1 VSGHAAVVDEGKAA
15 LAGSAT
21 LEDGGGGGLA
31 DGGGHGDRSTDECVD
46 GGVISEDAEE
56 GLDAT
61 TAGLGSAGLESLKG
75 SEPVSGR
82 SDDLWRRSSWESRWG
97 REEGD
102 EVVGDEA
109 PVGVRDG
116 ELSWAGGSTIDDSRD
131 VDVECGEA
139 LSTGVEEAV
148 SRQDV
153 DQSERL
159 VSANERILVRQS
171 VSNSSHSGVGIGAFL
186 VLEEGH
192 ALSGDGRHFEN

>member
-1 VSGHAAVVDEGKAA
+1 MSGHAAVVDEGKAA

-21 LEDGGGGGLA
+21 LEDGGGGGGLA

-75 SEPVSGR
+75 SEPVSGG

-97 REEGD
+97 GEEGY

-109 PVGVRDG
+109 PVSVRDG

-131 VDVECGEA
+131 MDVECGEA

-148 SRQDV
+148 CR
-153 DQSERL
+153 
-159 VSANERILVRQS
+159 
-171 VSNSSHSGVGIGAFL
+171 
-186 VLEEGH
+186 
-192 ALSGDGRHFEN
+192 